1 MFPSVIEALVTG
13 AAIGIISCLG
23 GQGVMMKL
31 HQFDAKKLETRIT
44 ELETKELVLKDDEYI
59 PRSEV
64 QTAMTGL
71 AEATQKALN
80 DQAAAMNDQAAAML
94 SMMQQASAEN
104 AKAVRVAEARAQVSA
119 PSNGVMNVQAAQQ
132 MREQIEALQR
142 QVGLS

>member
-1 MFPSVIEALVTG
+1 MFSSVIEALVTG
-13 AAIGIISCLG
+13 AAIGIVGCLG

-31 HQFDAKKLETRIT
+31 QQLDAKKLETRIT
-44 ELETKELVLKDDEYI
+44 ELEAKELVLKDDEYI

-71 AEATQKALN
+71 AEATQQALN
-80 DQAAAMNDQAAAML
+80 DQAAAMV

-104 AKAVRVAEARAQVSA
+104 AKAVRVAEARAQASA
-119 PSNGVMNVQAAQQ
+119 PSNGAMNVQAAQQ

-142 QVGLS
+142 QVGIS

>member
-1 MFPSVIEALVTG
+1 VIEALVTG
-13 AAIGIISCLG
+13 AAIGIVSCLG

-31 HQFDAKKLETRIT
+31 HQFDAKKLEERIA

-71 AEATQKALN
+71 AEATQQALN
-80 DQAAAMNDQAAAML
+80 DQAAAMV

-119 PSNGVMNVQAAQQ
+119 PSNGAMNVQAAQQ

-142 QVGLS
+142 QVGIS

>member
-1 MFPSVIEALVTG
+1 MIEALVTG

-31 HQFDAKKLETRIT
+31 HQFDAKKLEDRIA

-71 AEATQKALN
+71 AEATQQALN
-80 DQAAAMNDQAAAML
+80 DQAAAMV

-119 PSNGVMNVQAAQQ
+119 PSNGAMNVQAAQQ

-142 QVGLS
+142 QVGIS

>member
-1 MFPSVIEALVTG
+1 VIEALVTG
-13 AAIGIISCLG
+13 AAIGIVSCLG

-31 HQFDAKKLETRIT
+31 HQFDAKKLEERIA

-71 AEATQKALN
+71 AEATQQALN
-80 DQAAAMNDQAAAML
+80 DQAAAMV

-104 AKAVRVAEARAQVSA
+104 AKAVRVAEARAQASA
-119 PSNGVMNVQAAQQ
+119 PSNGAMNIQAAQQ

-142 QVGLS
+142 QVGIS

>member
-71 AEATQKALN
+71 AEATQQALN
-80 DQAAAMNDQAAAML
+80 DQAAAMV

-119 PSNGVMNVQAAQQ
+119 PSNGAMNVQAAQQ

>member
-1 MFPSVIEALVTG
+1 MIEALVTG
-13 AAIGIISCLG
+13 AAIGIVSCLG

-31 HQFDAKKLETRIT
+31 HQFDAKKLEERIA

-71 AEATQKALN
+71 AEATQQALN
-80 DQAAAMNDQAAAML
+80 DQAAAMV

-119 PSNGVMNVQAAQQ
+119 PSNGAMNVQAAQQ

-142 QVGLS
+142 QVGIS

>member
-1 MFPSVIEALVTG
+1 
-13 AAIGIISCLG
+13 
-23 GQGVMMKL
+23 MKL
-31 HQFDAKKLETRIT
+31 HQFDAKKLEERIA

-71 AEATQKALN
+71 AEATQQALN
-80 DQAAAMNDQAAAML
+80 DQAAAMV

-119 PSNGVMNVQAAQQ
+119 PSNGAMNVQAAQQ

-142 QVGLS
+142 QVGIS